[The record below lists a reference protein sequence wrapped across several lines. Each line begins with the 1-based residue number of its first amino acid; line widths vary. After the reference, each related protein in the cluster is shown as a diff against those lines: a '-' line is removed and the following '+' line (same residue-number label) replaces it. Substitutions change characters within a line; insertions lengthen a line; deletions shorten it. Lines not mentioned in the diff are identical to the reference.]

1 MTKSDHYLSLCLSQ
15 AAHSPLHYRHGCVI
29 VRGGK
34 VIGAGHN
41 DYRPGYDGGA
51 LKTGVLPKQRSSSTK
66 HPKPKRK
73 PKKNDGNHHGLQTP
87 PVPQPA
93 AGHTFTPFEEMRR
106 GGGGGCGGGYG
117 KHVTAPFSMHA
128 EMMAVADAVGR
139 SSSQQQKRRG
149 ALARK
154 ALEGEKPRAKLSGGG
169 ASKRKG
175 AVLERGVLERYVERV
190 CREWFGGE
198 QAEKQRVQ
206 GREGGFWWSP
216 ASSAPS
222 ASGAAGV

>member
-15 AAHSPLHYRHGCVI
+15 AAHSPLHYRHGCII

-73 PKKNDGNHHGLQTP
+73 PKKNDGNNHGLQAAP
-87 PVPQPA
+87 APQPA
-93 AGHTFTPFEEMRR
+93 VGHTFTPFEEMR
-106 GGGGGCGGGYG
+106 GGGGGYG
-117 KHVTAPFSMHA
+117 KHATAPFSMHA
-128 EMMAVADAVGR
+128 EMMAVADAVSR
-139 SSSQQQKRRG
+139 SSSSQQKRRG

-198 QAEKQRVQ
+198 QAEGQRVQ
-206 GREGGFWWSP
+206 GREGAWS
-216 ASSAPS
+216 ATSSALS

>member
-51 LKTGVLPKQRSSSTK
+51 LKTGVLPKH

-73 PKKNDGNHHGLQTP
+73 PKKNDGNHHGFQAPP

-93 AGHTFTPFEEMRR
+93 AGHTFTPFEEMGR
-106 GGGGGCGGGYG
+106 GGGGYG
-117 KHVTAPFSMHA
+117 KHATAPFSMHA
-128 EMMAVADAVGR
+128 EMMAIADAVGR
-139 SSSQQQKRRG
+139 SSSSSQKRRG
-149 ALARK
+149 ALARR

-198 QAEKQRVQ
+198 QEKEQRVQ
-206 GREGGFWWSP
+206 GREGGVWWSP
-216 ASSAPS
+216 ASSAP
-222 ASGAAGV
+222 ASEPGSV